1 MLETIQASLLEK
13 ARKERDSHIRYVNT
27 WEEFVKTLDGNMVL
41 APWCERIACEE
52 EVKKRTA
59 PDATEKKTTAGEA
72 PALSGS
78 AKTLCLP
85 FNQEELPEDC
95 KCFCC
100 GQKATAFA
108 LWGRSY

>member
-1 MLETIQASLLEK
+1 M
-13 ARKERDSHIRYVNT
+13 
-27 WEEFVKTLDGNMVL
+27 
-41 APWCERIACEE
+41 
-52 EVKKRTA
+52 KKRTA

>member
-1 MLETIQASLLEK
+1 MEDIQAALLEK
-13 ARKERDSHIRYVNT
+13 ARKERDAHIRAVST
-27 WEEFVKTLDGNMVL
+27 WTEFEAALDGNMVL
-41 APWCERIACEE
+41 APWCERIECEE
-52 EVKKRTA
+52 EVKRRTA
-59 PDATEKKTTAGEA
+59 PDAKEKKTAGEA

-85 FNQEELPEDC
+85 FNQEHLSEDA

-100 GQKATAFA
+100 GERATAFA